1 MPNHASC
8 PPGLPKLQYIRN
20 IYLTDNKIEQCPWE
34 FGFLTGLENLALG
47 TNKYLTELPDEL
59 GGIINLKSLACN
71 ECKIGKIPKA
81 LHVKTRFLRD
91 LDLSTNVSR

>member
-1 MPNHASC
+1 MPNHASS

-59 GGIINLKSLACN
+59 GGIINLKKLGVQRVQDRQDPESAL
-71 ECKIGKIPKA
+71 CKDQGSYG
-81 LHVKTRFLRD
+81 T
-91 LDLSTNVSR
+91 